1 MKTVLFRSPSGDVS
15 APNLVE
21 NLRSIG
27 AADCDV
33 LYIHTDMTF
42 GLPALKRG
50 HLLEEMVGVLDSL
63 KVGTL
68 VFPTFTFSFCNNE
81 PFDVQKSH
89 TAMGAINEYVRKSG
103 RGTRSA
109 DPLLSVYVLGDK
121 LNLVDNLS
129 EYSIGAGSNYD
140 RLHTCGK
147 EVKFL
152 FLGADMR
159 DCFTYTHYMEA
170 VVGVP
175 YRYNREFT
183 GTIVDNGQEKLARA
197 FLYSS
202 YANCRLNPVPVVHD
216 TMQKRGQ
223 LRKAVVGTGNICCF
237 SEKDAFVSIS
247 DLLSENPLFL
257 TDGTFNDAIKD
268 TSYNPNSDHIVSVR

>member
-21 NLRSIG
+21 TLRSIG

-50 HLLEEMVGVLDSL
+50 QLLEEMVGVLDSL

-129 EYSIGAGSNYD
+129 EYSIGVGSNYD
-140 RLHTCGK
+140 RLHACGK

-170 VVGVP
+170 IVGVP

-183 GTIVDNGQEKLARA
+183 GTIVDNGQEKFAHA

-223 LRKAVVGTGNICCF
+223 LRKAVIGTGNICCF

-257 TDGTFNDAIKD
+257 TDGTFDDAIKD
-268 TSYNPNSDHIVSVR
+268 TSYNLNGDHIVSVR